1 MGLRVKLTY
10 PQELIQQPV
19 LFKTAMKYKV
29 VPNIRRARVTE
40 DIGELV
46 LELEGKDDAVDKM
59 VKALKKAG
67 VTVEMIEGDVIE

>member
-10 PQELIQQPV
+10 PQELIQKPV
-19 LFKTAMKYKV
+19 LFKAAMKYKV

-40 DIGELV
+40 EVGELI

-59 VKALKKAG
+59 VKSLKKEG
-67 VTVEMIEGDVIE
+67 VTVEMIEGDIIE

>member
-19 LFKTAMKYKV
+19 LFKTALKYKV
-29 VPNIRRARVTE
+29 IPNIRRARVTE

>member
-19 LFKTAMKYKV
+19 LFKTALKYKV

>member
-10 PQELIQQPV
+10 PQELIKQPV
-19 LFKTAMKYKV
+19 LFKAAMKYKV

-46 LELEGKDDAVDKM
+46 LELEGNDSDVDKM
-59 VKALKKAG
+59 VKSLKKSG
-67 VTVEMIEGDVIE
+67 VMVDMLEGDVIE

>member
-19 LFKTAMKYKV
+19 LFKTALKYKV
-29 VPNIRRARVTE
+29 IPNIRRARVTE
-40 DIGELV
+40 EVGELI

-67 VTVEMIEGDVIE
+67 VTVEMIEGDIIE